1 MINWLQEEAE
11 ELVEA
16 KELVESF
23 PEDSFITRGLASLSG
38 EKGLDSCMVLAGLA
52 TMEAGWCAG
61 SVGDGSLRAAA
72 ALRVSP
78 YRVDFCL
85 LFRMMSCSVLV
96 IGSGPMVS
104 ASSAILLTCQHRVTD
119 RGKVV
124 SK

>member
-61 SVGDGSLRAAA
+61 
-72 ALRVSP
+72 
-78 YRVDFCL
+78 
-85 LFRMMSCSVLV
+85 
-96 IGSGPMVS
+96 
-104 ASSAILLTCQHRVTD
+104 
-119 RGKVV
+119 
-124 SK
+124 